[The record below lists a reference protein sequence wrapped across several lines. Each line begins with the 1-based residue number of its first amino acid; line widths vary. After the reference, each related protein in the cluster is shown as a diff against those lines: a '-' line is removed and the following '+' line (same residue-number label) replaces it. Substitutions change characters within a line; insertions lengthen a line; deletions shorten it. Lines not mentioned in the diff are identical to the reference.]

1 MTKVTFA
8 LNDPALAKRKAERI
22 AVIRARVEQA
32 LSKEKCTLPEMEV
45 KALSEAAWRY
55 ESGGLPNLRPMAE
68 RAYREIHNRVA
79 KDSRKIRAAL
89 DALGNAIEESCNQTW
104 FDLTCALDE
113 AGITADEANR
123 VLTALH
129 AIAAKMAT
137 EPEIRTKQ
145 GNTAKPLATWA
156 LAMWPALDR
165 RGLEMRKS
173 ARVLAAAL
181 DGDDQSIY
189 QTIRN
194 SLSGKKFSA

>member
-1 MTKVTFA
+1 MAKLT
-8 LNDPALAKRKAERI
+8 LNDPARAKRKAERI

-32 LSKEKCTLPEMEV
+32 LSEEKCPLPVGEV
-45 KALSEAAWRY
+45 KALSEAAWHY
-55 ESGGLPNLRPMAE
+55 ESGGLPDLRPMAG
-68 RAYREIHNRVA
+68 RAYRGIHNRIA

-89 DALGNAIEESCNQTW
+89 DALGNAIEESCNQTR
-104 FDLTCALDE
+104 FDLAGALEE

-129 AIAAKMAT
+129 AVAAKMAGI
-137 EPEIRTKQ
+137 PEIRTKQ
-145 GNTAKPLATWA
+145 GNTAKPFAAWA

-165 RGLEMRKS
+165 RGLGMRKS

-181 DGDDQSIY
+181 DGDAKNIY

-194 SLSGKKFSA
+194 SLPR